1 MQSIWSGMIGGQT
14 DADLDPGVGDIQDQQ
29 GERVMLI
36 YYLKRGMFASQTL
49 GSHFAFITV
58 GPKSHSPTLFQ
69 ISIDFVKGDVD
80 VQITKFT
87 SLVPIDLK
95 FGASLIILNV
105 CAYIC

>member
-1 MQSIWSGMIGGQT
+1 M
-14 DADLDPGVGDIQDQQ
+14 
-29 GERVMLI
+29 E
-36 YYLKRGMFASQTL
+36 
-49 GSHFAFITV
+49 SHFAFITV

-95 FGASLIILNV
+95 FGASLIILND